1 MKATTPGTAQAV
13 CEVNRERGG
22 LDESVDLYLC
32 AAMSTSQVHDSWG
45 ILMCNLEWHPRQ
57 KCFHVTLAYYDSMQ
71 YQLDVTLE
79 GIWPYGCQ
87 FSCTSEKGC
96 QFCGHLQ
103 KVVPLILILSVKCL
117 IHANLWY
124 RIIQNICCNMSLV
137 LYKGLSSVH
146 FYINTKLFASIVRH
160 NNDTFS
166 SNNLGFM
173 YKTGT
178 SLHVL

>member
-1 MKATTPGTAQAV
+1 MSGWECRSVSV
-13 CEVNRERGG
+13 CCHVYITGAWQLRNSDVQFG
-22 LDESVDLYLC
+22 V
-32 AAMSTSQVHDSWG
+32 TSEAEMLPCHSG
-45 ILMCNLEWHPRQ
+45 ILWQYAISTRCHAWRDM
-57 KCFHVTLAYYDSMQ
+57 TLWMSVLMH
-71 YQLDVTLE
+71 
-79 GIWPYGCQ
+79 
-87 FSCTSEKGC
+87 FRKGLSV
-96 QFCGHLQ
+96 CGHLQ